1 MPAPGVD
8 ALPRE
13 LGMEL
18 LARRPDLQA
27 ARWRVEA
34 QLGRVAASEAA
45 FHPDINLAG
54 ALGLDA
60 VSLGKLLRCPSRT
73 PLLGA
78 TLDLPLFD
86 SGRLQAQ
93 LGVARASRDELH
105 GRVQRGR
112 AGRRARSG
120 RRKAR
125 PCRASTQEA
134 QAHAATVDASRKLA
148 RERRGAHA
156 GAAWPTA
163 PPCCRRSQTLLRQQ
177 RHRPAAART
186 PRLQTQVALV
196 KALGGGYHAHA
207 VAPPPRTATHL
218 DHDTKS
224 SETTTMSTE
233 TTQAPNKGK
242 RRVVLAGIT
251 AAFLAA
257 GAAYGA
263 YYVLVASKRAETD
276 NAYVGGNL
284 VNVSSQVTGSVVEI
298 RADETQ
304 LVQAG
309 AEIVTPRP
317 VRRRGRAG
325 PGRGA
330 PGHRRAPAAR
340 ALLQRRAVRTPLV
353 DQRRVELKA
362 AQDDLAR
369 RLPLA
374 ADNVV
379 SGEDVAHA
387 RRAVDD
393 AKAALDVAQKQVAAA
408 RVAVAGVAPAE
419 HPNVLAAKADY
430 LSAWLAAR
438 RNAIVAPV
446 SGYVAK
452 RSVQVGSRIAPGA
465 PLLSIVPLDQLW
477 VDANFKESELRDI
490 RVGQPATI
498 EADIYGSK
506 VVYHG
511 KVVGLAAGTGSA
523 FSLLP
528 AQNATGNWI
537 KVVQRV
543 PVRISLDPKELAA
556 APAARGPVGHRRR
569 RHQPAGRRRARHRG
583 GAGAGAMRPLC

>member
-1 MPAPGVD
+1 
-8 ALPRE
+8 
-13 LGMEL
+13 
-18 LARRPDLQA
+18 
-27 ARWRVEA
+27 
-34 QLGRVAASEAA
+34 
-45 FHPDINLAG
+45 
-54 ALGLDA
+54 
-60 VSLGKLLRCPSRT
+60 
-73 PLLGA
+73 
-78 TLDLPLFD
+78 
-86 SGRLQAQ
+86 
-93 LGVARASRDELH
+93 
-105 GRVQRGR
+105 
-112 AGRRARSG
+112 
-120 RRKAR
+120 
-125 PCRASTQEA
+125 
-134 QAHAATVDASRKLA
+134 
-148 RERRGAHA
+148 
-156 GAAWPTA
+156 
-163 PPCCRRSQTLLRQQ
+163 
-177 RHRPAAART
+177 
-186 PRLQTQVALV
+186 
-196 KALGGGYHAHA
+196 
-207 VAPPPRTATHL
+207 
-218 DHDTKS
+218 
-224 SETTTMSTE
+224 MS
-233 TTQAPNKGK
+233 TQAPTNKK

-263 YYVLVASKRAETD
+263 YYTLVLSKRVETD

-309 AEIVTPRP
+309 MEIVRLDPSDAE
-317 VRRRGRAG
+317 VAL
-325 PGRGA
+325 A
-330 PGHRRAPAAR
+330 QAEAR
-340 ALLQRRAVRTPLV
+340 LGTAVRQQRERYTNV
-353 DQRRVELKA
+353 AQYEAVVEQRRVELKEK
-362 AQDDLAR
+362 QEDLAR
-369 RLPLA
+369 RAPLA
-374 ADNVV
+374 AGNVV

-393 AKAALDVAQKQVAAA
+393 AQAALTVAQKQLAAA

-498 EADIYGSK
+498 EADIYGGK

-511 KVVGLAAGTGSA
+511 KVVGLGAGTGSA

-556 APAARGPVGHRRR
+556 HPLRVGLSATVDVDISRQGGSALGMAATPAPAYATNVLD
-569 RHQPAGRRRARHRG
+569 QPLQQAQA
-583 GAGAGAMRPLC
+583 ATDAIVAKNMAN

>member
-1 MPAPGVD
+1 
-8 ALPRE
+8 
-13 LGMEL
+13 
-18 LARRPDLQA
+18 
-27 ARWRVEA
+27 
-34 QLGRVAASEAA
+34 
-45 FHPDINLAG
+45 
-54 ALGLDA
+54 
-60 VSLGKLLRCPSRT
+60 
-73 PLLGA
+73 
-78 TLDLPLFD
+78 
-86 SGRLQAQ
+86 
-93 LGVARASRDELH
+93 
-105 GRVQRGR
+105 
-112 AGRRARSG
+112 
-120 RRKAR
+120 
-125 PCRASTQEA
+125 
-134 QAHAATVDASRKLA
+134 
-148 RERRGAHA
+148 
-156 GAAWPTA
+156 
-163 PPCCRRSQTLLRQQ
+163 
-177 RHRPAAART
+177 
-186 PRLQTQVALV
+186 
-196 KALGGGYHAHA
+196 
-207 VAPPPRTATHL
+207 
-218 DHDTKS
+218 
-224 SETTTMSTE
+224 MS
-233 TTQAPNKGK
+233 TQAPTNKK
-242 RRVVLAGIT
+242 RRAVLAGIT

-263 YYVLVASKRAETD
+263 YYTVVLSRRVETD

-309 AEIVTPRP
+309 MEIVRLDPSDAE
-317 VRRRGRAG
+317 VAL
-325 PGRGA
+325 A
-330 PGHRRAPAAR
+330 QAEAR
-340 ALLQRRAVRTPLV
+340 LGTAVRQQRERYTNV
-353 DQRRVELKA
+353 AQYEAVVEQRRVELKA
-362 AQDDLAR
+362 KQEDLAR
-369 RLPLA
+369 RAPLA
-374 ADNVV
+374 AGNVV

-393 AKAALDVAQKQVAAA
+393 ARAALAVAQKQLAAA

-498 EADIYGSK
+498 EADIYGGK

-511 KVVGLAAGTGSA
+511 KVVGLGAGTGSA

-556 APAARGPVGHRRR
+556 HPLRVGLSATVDVDISRKTGSALGMAATPAPAYATRVLD
-569 RHQPAGRRRARHRG
+569 QPLQQAQA
-583 GAGAGAMRPLC
+583 ATDAIVAKNMAN

>member
-1 MPAPGVD
+1 
-8 ALPRE
+8 
-13 LGMEL
+13 
-18 LARRPDLQA
+18 
-27 ARWRVEA
+27 
-34 QLGRVAASEAA
+34 
-45 FHPDINLAG
+45 
-54 ALGLDA
+54 
-60 VSLGKLLRCPSRT
+60 
-73 PLLGA
+73 
-78 TLDLPLFD
+78 
-86 SGRLQAQ
+86 
-93 LGVARASRDELH
+93 
-105 GRVQRGR
+105 
-112 AGRRARSG
+112 
-120 RRKAR
+120 
-125 PCRASTQEA
+125 
-134 QAHAATVDASRKLA
+134 
-148 RERRGAHA
+148 
-156 GAAWPTA
+156 
-163 PPCCRRSQTLLRQQ
+163 
-177 RHRPAAART
+177 
-186 PRLQTQVALV
+186 
-196 KALGGGYHAHA
+196 
-207 VAPPPRTATHL
+207 
-218 DHDTKS
+218 
-224 SETTTMSTE
+224 MSTE
-233 TTQAPNKGK
+233 APTNNK
-242 RRVVLAGIT
+242 RRAVLAGIT

-263 YYVLVASKRAETD
+263 YYVLVLSKRVETD

-309 AEIVTPRP
+309 MEIVRLD
-317 VRRRGRAG
+317 
-325 PGRGA
+325 
-330 PGHRRAPAAR
+330 PADAEVALAQAEAR
-340 ALLQRRAVRTPLV
+340 LGTAVRQQRERYTNVAQFEAVAL
-353 DQRRVELKA
+353 QRRVELKA
-362 AQDDLAR
+362 KQEDLAR
-369 RLPLA
+369 RAPLA

-393 AKAALDVAQKQVAAA
+393 ARAALEVAQKQLEAA
-408 RVAVAGVAPAE
+408 RVAVAGVSPAE

-490 RVGQPATI
+490 RVGQPARI
-498 EADIYGSK
+498 EADIYGGK

-511 KVVGLAAGTGSA
+511 KVVGLGAGTGSA

-556 APAARGPVGHRRR
+556 HPLRVGLSATVDVDISQQGGSALGMAATPAPAYATSVLN
-569 RHQPAGRRRARHRG
+569 QPLQQAQA
-583 GAGAGAMRPLC
+583 ATDAIVAKNMAN